1 MKNNDSRRKK
11 EGPQVWVRAEGWCLH
26 SPERAEKQ
34 HKLTGD
40 EPKER
45 AGLKQQRRMR
55 ESEKHIDN
63 RAYVKKTKM
72 SK

>member
-1 MKNNDSRRKK
+1 MKNNDKRRKK
-11 EGPQVWVRAEGWCLH
+11 EGPQVVVRVEGWCFH

-34 HKLTGD
+34 HKHTGD

-55 ESEKHIDN
+55 ESKNHIDN
-63 RAYVKKTKM
+63 RAYVKETKM

>member
-1 MKNNDSRRKK
+1 MTMKNKDKKRKK
-11 EGPQVWVRAEGWCLH
+11 DGPQVWVRAEG
-26 SPERAEKQ
+26 
-34 HKLTGD
+34 
-40 EPKER
+40 KER

-72 SK
+72 SKLET